1 MKRRSGINMSDVKIS
16 NRAMILNQVKFNPK
30 SRKDIAE
37 KLNLTPAA
45 ITMLVNELMEE
56 GCIRENGMVE
66 AASGRAG
73 RKKVYIELNPSYRY
87 VAGVNIEGKT
97 ITIGIGNLRY
107 EILEAVT
114 ESINGYSPEEVLESC
129 AVAIESLI
137 KKLKI
142 SFKNVLGVGVGIVG
156 KVDTT
161 RGISIHA
168 YGIWDQEVKISEILS
183 ARLAMPVVVENNV
196 RALALAE
203 MELMQYRKVSNM
215 VFLKLGPGI
224 GSAIILEKEIYK
236 GANSDAGEIGHMIT
250 NLDGKKCQCGL
261 VGCLE
266 TVASVQCILEAIKKD
281 YTRDNYPIL
290 RTLLNGDMTRLKE
303 KDLINA
309 YLQGD
314 PDVVIKINKLIQY
327 LTVGIINS
335 IKFYD
340 PHKLVLYSEMFNEP
354 VLYQRLMREI
364 GAHEQEGA
372 LEVRIE
378 SSHLESPRCVG
389 GVVMGAQKLF
399 FSKGAIID

>member
-1 MKRRSGINMSDVKIS
+1 MKSRSGINMSDVKIS
-16 NRAMILNQVKFNPK
+16 NRAMILNQVKRNPK

-45 ITMLVNELMEE
+45 ITMLVNELIEE

-87 VAGVNIEGKT
+87 IAGVNIEGKT
-97 ITIGIGNLRY
+97 MTVGIGNLRY
-107 EILEAVT
+107 EILASLA
-114 ESINGYSPEEVLESC
+114 ESIKGHTSDQVLERC
-129 AVAIESLI
+129 AQIIEMLLA
-137 KKLKI
+137 KLKI
-142 SFKNVLGVGVGIVG
+142 KSKKVLGVGVGIVG
-156 KVDTT
+156 KVNTT
-161 RGISIHA
+161 EGISKHA
-168 YGIWDQEVKISEILS
+168 YGIWDHEVNIAEILS
-183 ARLAMPVVVENNV
+183 ERLSMPVLVENNV

-203 MELMQYRKVSNM
+203 MELMQRRKISNM

-266 TVASVQCILEAIKKD
+266 TVASIQCILEEIKSD
-281 YTRDNYPIL
+281 FATDNYPVL
-290 RTLLNGDMTRLKE
+290 RTLSEGDVNKFKE
-303 KDLINA
+303 EDLIEA

-314 PDVVIKINKLIQY
+314 EDVVIKINQLIQY

-340 PHKLVLYSEMFNEP
+340 PHKLVLYSEMFNES
-354 VLYQRLMREI
+354 VLYERLMGEI
-364 GAHEQEGA
+364 RAHEQDGA
-372 LEVRIE
+372 IDVRIE
-378 SSHLESPRCVG
+378 SSKLESPKCVG

-399 FSKGAIID
+399 FSIGAIID